1 MLPMELNL
9 QTSSVTGQDALSVEE
24 YIDLMMDRIDGI
36 LEDRLKALRE
46 MEKEKIKAAKAYNKR
61 VKEKSFQVEEL
72 VWKTILLVGTRS
84 GKFIKWSLSWEGP
97 YKVTSIV
104 PGNTYFVETLEGR
117 ELPKALNGK
126 YLKKYYPSV
135 WQEV

>member
-1 MLPMELNL
+1 MHFYLHKNF
-9 QTSSVTGQDALSVEE
+9 
-24 YIDLMMDRIDGI
+24 I
-36 LEDRLKALRE
+36 L
-46 MEKEKIKAAKAYNKR
+46 
-61 VKEKSFQVEEL
+61 VK
-72 VWKTILLVGTRS
+72 S
-84 GKFIKWSLSWEGP
+84 GCYKWSPSWEGP

-104 PGNTYFVETLEGR
+104 TGKTYFVETLEGR

>member
-1 MLPMELNL
+1 MLPVELNL
-9 QTSSVTGQDALSVEE
+9 QTSRVTGQDALSVEE

-84 GKFIKWSLSWEGP
+84 GKFSKWCHTPFREIG
-97 YKVTSIV
+97 TEASIRV
-104 PGNTYFVETLEGR
+104 PRMF
-117 ELPKALNGK
+117 KSHA
-126 YLKKYYPSV
+126 
-135 WQEV
+135 WQ

>member
-1 MLPMELNL
+1 MLPVELNL
-9 QTSSVTGQDALSVEE
+9 QTSRVTGQDALSVEE

-84 GKFIKWSLSWEGP
+84 GKFSKWCHTPFREIGNEA
-97 YKVTSIV
+97 SIRV
-104 PGNTYFVETLEGR
+104 PRMF
-117 ELPKALNGK
+117 KSHA
-126 YLKKYYPSV
+126 
-135 WQEV
+135 WQQYDKQMQCY